1 MRISDWS
8 SDVCSSDLEDR
19 LLTRVLIALDHQA
32 PLRYKQIAVRIQG
45 FAAAFAVNYHHDDR
59 RQTFAEMSLHK
70 LPQMWIEAQ
79 GKLRADI
86 MATVRYSDIVA
97 LHLAKPRI
105 GYSIERARHALTP
118 TLLWHVTLFSAP
130 YVHGLTT

>member
-59 RQTFAEMSLHK
+59 RQTFAEMILHK

-79 GKLRADI
+79 GKPSADI
-86 MATVRYSDIVA
+86 MAHVRRSE
-97 LHLAKPRI
+97 
-105 GYSIERARHALTP
+105 ERRAGKECVSTCRSRWSPEH
-118 TLLWHVTLFSAP
+118 
-130 YVHGLTT
+130 